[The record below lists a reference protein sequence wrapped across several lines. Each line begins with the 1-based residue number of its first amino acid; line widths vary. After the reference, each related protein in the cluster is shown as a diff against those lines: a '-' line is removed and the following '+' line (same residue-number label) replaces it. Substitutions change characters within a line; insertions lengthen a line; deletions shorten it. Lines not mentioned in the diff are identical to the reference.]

1 MKVYLIK
8 EFNRP
13 EEEVGLLFSPDNH
26 EHSGATW
33 RFLRKRDGRMQ
44 DASPVIVCEMMRKH
58 HVAPIRDWAGW
69 KASQEWACGVCWATG
84 IIESEDDDGT
94 QRVAWCPNCNGTG
107 VNMEISA

>member
-8 EFNRP
+8 VFNRP

-26 EHSGATW
+26 WSVNW
-33 RFLRKRDGRMQ
+33 KFLRKQDGHMQ
-44 DASPVIVCEMMRKH
+44 DVSPFIVCEMMRKH
-58 HVAPIRDWAGW
+58 HVAPIRDWSGW
-69 KASQEWACGVCWATG
+69 KANQDWGCGVCWATG

-94 QRVAWCPNCNGTG
+94 QRVAWCHDCNGTG